1 MQYFLQTITKCNL
14 LPKKKTKRHEKSSNA
29 DKKKDKY
36 TSRTVF

>member
-14 LPKKKTKRHEKSSNA
+14 LPKKKTKRHKKPPNT

-36 TSRTVF
+36 TSRTVS